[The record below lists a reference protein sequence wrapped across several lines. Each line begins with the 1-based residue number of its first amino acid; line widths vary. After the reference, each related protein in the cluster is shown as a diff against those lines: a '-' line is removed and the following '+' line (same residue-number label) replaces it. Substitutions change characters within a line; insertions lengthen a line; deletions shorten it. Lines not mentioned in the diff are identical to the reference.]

1 MIVPGPRIV
10 WFEYQTIKCE
20 NIVEKR
26 WEKIFFHIIQIVMGY
41 KMAASDKMAA
51 KV

>member
-10 WFEYQTIKCE
+10 WFEYQTFKCE
-20 NIVEKR
+20 NIVENR
-26 WEKIFFHIIQIVMGY
+26 SEKIIFQIIQIELGY